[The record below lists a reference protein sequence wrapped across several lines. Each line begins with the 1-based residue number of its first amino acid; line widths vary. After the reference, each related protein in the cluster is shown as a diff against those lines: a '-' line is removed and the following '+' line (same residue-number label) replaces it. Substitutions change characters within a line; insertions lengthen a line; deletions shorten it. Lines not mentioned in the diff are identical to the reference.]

1 VCVGL
6 PYAVSQ
12 AGFFTGVFL
21 LVALCAVTDWTIRL
35 IVINAKMSG
44 RSSYMDI
51 MSHCFGWSGRAA
63 VSLFQFSFAFG
74 GMSRYTLQSETALT
88 RHFTGMAAFCVIIG
102 EPAESR
108 CDNSTNSKSFQ
119 ATQYLT
125 SYDPY
130 FLASRPL
137 RLDFLS
143 LVNLLLLSARLAY
156 HILYPYTGTF
166 PN

>member
-1 VCVGL
+1 
-6 PYAVSQ
+6 VSQ

-74 GMSRYTLQSETALT
+74 GMSRYMFQSEAVLT
-88 RHFTGMAAFCVIIG
+88 WHLTGMAAFCVIIG
-102 EPAESR
+102 QPAGLGH
-108 CDNSTNSKSFQ
+108 NKSTDCRSFQ

-125 SYDPY
+125 SYGPY
-130 FLASRPL
+130 FPVSRAL
-137 RLDFLS
+137 LLGFLS

-156 HILYPYTGTF
+156 HILYPYTGIF

>member
-12 AGFFTGVFL
+12 AGFFMGVFL

-51 MSHCFGWSGRAA
+51 MSHCFGWGGRAA

-74 GMSRYTLQSETALT
+74 GMSRHMLQSEAVLT
-88 RHFTGMAAFCVIIG
+88 
-102 EPAESR
+102 
-108 CDNSTNSKSFQ
+108 
-119 ATQYLT
+119 
-125 SYDPY
+125 
-130 FLASRPL
+130 
-137 RLDFLS
+137 
-143 LVNLLLLSARLAY
+143 
-156 HILYPYTGTF
+156 
-166 PN
+166 